1 MYLQALLLLLCA
13 VAVSE
18 CSPEGSVVR
27 RFSLSL
33 DPACEVGVSLAGI
46 RSNDQ
51 FLADRGQ
58 VLSACFGCLMSR
70 GIWALLCFRIL
81 LHLFAEAGRSF
92 LW

>member
-18 CSPEGSVVR
+18 CSPEGSVIR

-33 DPACEVGVSLAGI
+33 DPACEVGISLAGI

-58 VLSACFGCLMSR
+58 VLSACFGCLLSPKDL
-70 GIWALLCFRIL
+70 GTIVLDDTFR
-81 LHLFAEAGRSF
+81 LFAEAGRSF
-92 LW
+92 VW